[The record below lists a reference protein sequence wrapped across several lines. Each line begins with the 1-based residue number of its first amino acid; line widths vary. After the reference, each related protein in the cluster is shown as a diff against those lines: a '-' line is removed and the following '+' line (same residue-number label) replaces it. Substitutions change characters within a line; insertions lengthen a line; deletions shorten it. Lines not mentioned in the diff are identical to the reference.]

1 MKKWFC
7 KSEGQGLDATTKI
20 AVYAAGYNVAKNNP
34 KLLAAVLPVATGI
47 KETVDNGA
55 DNEILNAVL
64 KDAIASLVERVS
76 DDVVIQ
82 GCIAGVL
89 AQLKIDVTSAAA
101 LELSNATI
109 KDIIDSFVAG
119 MSTPVA
125 K

>member
-7 KSEGQGLDATTKI
+7 KSEGLDATTKI
-20 AVYAAGYNVAKNNP
+20 AVYTAGYCVAKNNQGI
-34 KLLAAVLPVATGI
+34 LASVLPVAQGI
-47 KETVDNGA
+47 KETIDNGA
-55 DNEILNAVL
+55 DNEIMNAVL

-82 GCIAGVL
+82 GAIAGVL
-89 AQLKIDVTSAAA
+89 AQLKIDVTSAAE

>member
-7 KSEGQGLDATTKI
+7 KSEGLDATTKI
-20 AVYAAGYNVAKNNP
+20 AVYTAGYCVAKNNQ
-34 KLLAAVLPVATGI
+34 KILAAVLPVAKGI
-47 KETVDNGA
+47 QETIDNGA

-82 GCIAGVL
+82 GAVAGVL
-89 AQLKIDVTSAAA
+89 AQLKIDVTGAAD
-101 LELSNATI
+101 LELSNAAI
-109 KDIIDSFVAG
+109 KDLIDSFVAG
-119 MSTPVA
+119 MSTPVS

>member
-7 KSEGQGLDATTKI
+7 KSEGLDATTKI
-20 AVYAAGYNVAKNNP
+20 AVYTAGYCVAKNNQ
-34 KLLAAVLPVATGI
+34 KILAAVLPVALGI
-47 KETVDNGA
+47 QETVDNGA
-55 DNEILNAVL
+55 DNEIMNAIL
-64 KDAIASLVERVS
+64 KDAIASLVENVS
-76 DDVVIQ
+76 GDVVIQ
-82 GCIAGVL
+82 GAVAGVL
-89 AQLKIDVTSAAA
+89 AQLKIDVTGAAA